1 MPDIKTVIVEEEDPY
16 GPYGA
21 KSVWEAVTD
30 PVVAAICNAVY
41 DAVEVRITRLPVT
54 SEFLLKAIRA
64 RENGS

>member
-16 GPYGA
+16 GTLWSEKCKGGSYG
-21 KSVWEAVTD
+21 

-54 SEFLLKAIRA
+54 SEFLLY
-64 RENGS
+64 